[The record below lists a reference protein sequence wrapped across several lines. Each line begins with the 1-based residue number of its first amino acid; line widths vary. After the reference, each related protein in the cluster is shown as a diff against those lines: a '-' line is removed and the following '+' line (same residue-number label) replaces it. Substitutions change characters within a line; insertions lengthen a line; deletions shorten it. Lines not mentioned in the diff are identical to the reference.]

1 MEDSSRRK
9 FLQKSTTALVAGT
22 VMTTFANLEAEAN
35 FKDDVPLSFVH
46 HVFFWLKDSKNKK
59 DYDKLLA
66 GLKGLGKIEQIK
78 MSHIGLPSVNNFD
91 KPVTDASYSFSVL
104 LIFDNKSDEEK
115 YLVHPLHKK
124 FIEDH
129 KNLWSKVVVYDSS
142 AIDSKM
148 NIGIKF

>member
-1 MEDSSRRK
+1 MKKTSRRA
-9 FLQKSTTALVAGT
+9 FLEKSTSALVAGSI
-22 VMTTFANLEAEAN
+22 MTTFVNSEVDGKNKEDA
-35 FKDDVPLSFVH
+35 PLSFVH
-46 HVFFWLKDSKNKK
+46 HVFFWLKDPKNKK
-59 DYDKLLA
+59 DHDKLLA

-78 MSHIGLPSVNNFD
+78 MSHIGLPSINNFD
-91 KPVTDASYSFSVL
+91 KSVTDASYSFSVL
-104 LIFDNKSDEEK
+104 LIFDNKVDEEK

-148 NIGIKF
+148 NIGLKF

>member
-1 MEDSSRRK
+1 MENSSRRK
-9 FLQKSTTALVAGT
+9 FLQKSTAILMAGT
-22 VMTTFANLEAEAN
+22 VVTTIANSEASIKEDA
-35 FKDDVPLSFVH
+35 PLSFVH
-46 HVFFWLKDSKNKK
+46 HVFFWLKNPKNKK
-59 DYDKLLA
+59 DYDKLLT

-91 KPVTDASYSFSVL
+91 KAVTDASYSFSVL
-104 LIFDNKSDEEK
+104 LIFDNKVDEEK
-115 YLVHPLHKK
+115 YLGNPLHKK